1 MNRADFCLGAADARA
16 DARPLAG
23 NAGERAPL
31 GSSAPRGP
39 RHSGALPFLT
49 VATALWPDPASCAYK
64 EAEGDPRASAGPEPP
79 ADRQPGPW
87 ARVTGDRARGACD
100 RRPGPWARVTVAA
113 GSASCVCR
121 ASMLWPCGVCADAH
135 KPFLISV
142 ADKQTER
149 VLREPTKLIFLK
161 GETLWP
167 PHSVLTRTAAAPS
180 HEPSRRRRRGTEGLD
195 PDTAQPRDPRRHRLV
210 RAE

>member
-1 MNRADFCLGAADARA
+1 MKGCTLEIILGDRGAQWRHVRGGRRAGQALGAVVKGASGQSGTRSEAKATGD
-16 DARPLAG
+16 P
-23 NAGERAPL
+23 ERAPL
-31 GSSAPRGP
+31 GSSAPLGP

-64 EAEGDPRASAGPEPP
+64 EVEGDPRASAGPEPP
-79 ADRQPGPW
+79 A
-87 ARVTGDRARGACD
+87 D

-113 GSASCVCR
+113 GSASCACR

-180 HEPSRRRRRGTEGLD
+180 HE
-195 PDTAQPRDPRRHRLV
+195 A
-210 RAE
+210 